1 MHKGGN
7 CRYMREY
14 KLAPQPKTLKL
25 IDGFLTFK
33 DDDKNK
39 IDSYTLGSA
48 VPSCVS
54 HSEINSK
61 ALEKANQH
69 DWYSIE
75 ITYKGIKIYT
85 IDKKG
90 LFYAFQTLK
99 QLCRQTEDNR
109 LPCGIIED
117 WADFNVRGVLYDV
130 SRDRVPKMD
139 TLKMLIDTWAE
150 WKYNQLQ
157 LYMEH
162 TFAYSQHKTVW
173 EHASPFTAEEISEIK
188 SYCEA
193 RAIELVPNQ
202 NSFGHMERWLV
213 HKDYH
218 YLAESPD
225 GFIDPWGKLRKVSS
239 TIAPVVD
246 ETLTFL
252 SGLYDELIPYFDSEY
267 LTIGGD
273 EPWELGKGRSKE
285 LCDQKGVDR
294 VYLDFLL
301 KIYNLAKSKGKK
313 IQIYGDII
321 MKYPHLV
328 NELPKD
334 IVLVNWGYEADHPF
348 ENECAQI
355 AEAEIP
361 FYVCTGNSA
370 WNSLGGRW
378 RNARDNIIQ
387 GARNGKTHGAEGL
400 IVSEWGDNGH
410 WQQLTAGLPG
420 FLFGGCVAWNS
431 EHAHTFEPET
441 YFALHLFEGNRTLA
455 KALLN
460 LENVWEQTGV
470 PLHNAS
476 LPALLLLDPVFSYYR
491 EEFEQFRNYCF
502 EKELAL
508 IDETDTL
515 LSSIDESGIMNEF
528 YEEIRFTSELLR
540 HGCNLGRSQ
549 LTTTHLNIDEVSK
562 EELSNLLEELQP
574 LIQKYHKLWNIR
586 SRPGGYS
593 DSVARFKK
601 LQDRYLEA
609 FAQQ

>member
-1 MHKGGN
+1 M
-7 CRYMREY
+7 YEY
-14 KLAPQPKTLKL
+14 KLAPQPRSIRLTDNYLTLEDNDIKQ
-25 IDGFLTFK
+25 IDNF
-33 DDDKNK
+33 
-39 IDSYTLGSA
+39 TLGKP
-48 VPSCVS
+48 VPSS
-54 HSEINSK
+54 ILHSEVTGK
-61 ALEKANQH
+61 AIENMYQY

-90 LFYAFQTLK
+90 LYYAFQTLK
-99 QLCRQTEDNR
+99 QLCRQTDGNKI
-109 LPCGIIED
+109 PCGNIED
-117 WADFNVRGVLYDV
+117 WADFKVRGVLYDV

-157 LYMEH
+157 LYIEH
-162 TFAYSQHKTVW
+162 TFAYSQHKKVW
-173 EHASPFTAEEISEIK
+173 EHASPFTAEEISEIN
-188 SYCEA
+188 SYCKD

-202 NSFGHMERWLV
+202 NSFGHMERWLA
-213 HKDYH
+213 HKEYH

-225 GFIDPWGKLRKVSS
+225 GFIDPWGKLREVSS

-246 ETLTFL
+246 ETVTFL
-252 SGLYDELIPYFDSEY
+252 SDLYDELLPNFDSEY

-273 EPWELGKGRSKE
+273 EPWELGKGRSKA
-285 LCDQKGVDR
+285 LCEQKGVDR
-294 VYLDFLL
+294 VYLDFLSKL
-301 KIYNLAKSKGKK
+301 YDLAKSKDKK

-348 ENECAQI
+348 ESECTQI
-355 AEAEIP
+355 AKADIP
-361 FYVCTGNSA
+361 FYVCTGTSA
-370 WNSLGGRW
+370 WNSIGGRW
-378 RNARDNIIQ
+378 ENTRENIIN
-387 GARNGKTHGAEGL
+387 GAKNGKRFGAEGF

-410 WQQLTAGLPG
+410 WQQLIAGLPG

-431 EHAHTFEPET
+431 ETVPTFDPET
-441 YFALHLFEGNRTLA
+441 YFAFHLFEGNRTLA

-460 LENVWEQTGV
+460 LQNVWEQPGV

-476 LPALLLLDPVFSYYR
+476 LPALLLLDPVFPYYR
-491 EEFEQFRNYCF
+491 EEFEKFRNYCF

-508 IDETDTL
+508 IDETDAL
-515 LSSIDESGIMNEF
+515 LKSVDESGVMNEF

-549 LTTTHLNIDEVSK
+549 LTTTHLKIDEVPK
-562 EELSNLLEELQP
+562 IELSKLLKELQL
-574 LIQKYHKLWNIR
+574 LIQKYHQLWNKR
-586 SRPGGYS
+586 SRPGGYT
-593 DSVARFKK
+593 DSVARLER
-601 LQDRYLEA
+601 LQERYQEA
-609 FAQQ
+609 LLK